1 MKVSFINLKK
11 IQSRQDVGSLPA
23 NLKSVQLTVK
33 ATWIEVDIQLDKA
46 KELAQHRT
54 HWREIV

>member
-1 MKVSFINLKK
+1 MKVSLINLK
-11 IQSRQDVGSLPA
+11 IFQSRQDVGLPA